1 MESISDNYISKISGA
16 IYENNN
22 ESDHQEESKAGIE
35 FEFVLLSSN
44 KKYPQIFDIR
54 SQTKNI
60 KTASLMTI
68 PIINSIMKA
77 VERMQ
82 NSENNKEDPI
92 EPNNYLIIKRPATH
106 ISDNLKLRIIQEFYW
121 DKKSRSWI
129 SEKLMLSYSSV
140 FRIIR
145 EYEANV
151 KEFDKMF
158 ERRQVNLNWC
168 PAAKSAIR

>member
-1 MESISDNYISKISGA
+1 MESISDNYISKFSVA
-16 IYENNN
+16 IYKNNN
-22 ESDHQEESKAGIE
+22 ESDDQEESKAGIE

-60 KTASLMTI
+60 ETASLMTI

-77 VERMQ
+77 VEKMQ

-121 DKKSRSWI
+121 EKKSRSWI
-129 SEKLMLSYSSV
+129 SE
-140 FRIIR
+140 
-145 EYEANV
+145 N
-151 KEFDKMF
+151 
-158 ERRQVNLNWC
+158 
-168 PAAKSAIR
+168 